1 MDEDEDTDTDDD
13 ISLGNLVILTPDE
26 MLFKGLDL
34 LGWDTSRVEKWK
46 TETAVKLRV
55 LMAKHDD
62 GSGVCVQR
70 TTV

>member
-34 LGWDTSRVEKWK
+34 LGWDTGRVENWK
-46 TETAVKLRV
+46 TETAIDQYRGMYGINFCSV
-55 LMAKHDD
+55 
-62 GSGVCVQR
+62 
-70 TTV
+70 